1 MNWAYNKVCP
11 IGNIN
16 WAYNKVCPIDNMNW
30 AYNKVCPI
38 DNMNW
43 TYNKVCPI
51 DNMYSA
57 YNSKSRLK
65 AKQNKAN
72 SKRIYLLSLQYQCL
86 SLFSHLPWTASQ
98 SMVALHSP
106 GNKTQLQFLF
116 SYMTTWLIEYEPLP
130 HCILSMFSTRT
141 C

>member
-1 MNWAYNKVCP
+1 
-11 IGNIN
+11 
-16 WAYNKVCPIDNMNW
+16 
-30 AYNKVCPI
+30 
-38 DNMNW
+38 MNW

-57 YNSKSRLK
+57 YNSKSSLK
-65 AKQNKAN
+65 ARQNKAN

-106 GNKTQLQFLF
+106 GKKTQLQFLF

-141 C
+141 CQMLKLILNDIYSAGHFEMYLLKLVNIILDKYYFS